1 MKKFFLLA
9 GVMTM
14 LVVSSCKK
22 DKDNDAD
29 GGNNTITKQLK
40 KVTKTE
46 NGTTTV
52 YNLTYDGNKLVSF
65 NSADNL
71 ETNAFTMDGSGNIV
85 KAALREHNYYTVY
98 TYTYNNGVP
107 VSGTLKLWHKVAG
120 EPDDLIEDD
129 VFTYTVVNNQVTKI
143 KQEMKLDGG
152 ELTANLTYNS
162 NGNLEK
168 VQTVGEE
175 AYIINFTYGSKKPA
189 FPTMSKYV
197 LDLGFSLQFCAKN
210 ELHAAVYDFPGDQMD
225 QTITTQYTYDS
236 DGFPLTSNDGDTQ
249 LKFEY

>member
-1 MKKFFLLA
+1 MKNFFLLA
-9 GVMTM
+9 GAMTM
-14 LVVSSCKK
+14 LVLSSCKK
-22 DKDNDAD
+22 DKDND
-29 GGNNTITKQLK
+29 GGSNTITKQLK

-65 NSADNL
+65 NSTDNL
-71 ETNAFTMDGSGNIV
+71 ETTAFTMDGSGNIV
-85 KAALREHNYYTVY
+85 KAELRQHNYYTIY

-152 ELTANLTYNS
+152 EITANLTYYS

-168 VQTVGEE
+168 VQTEGEE
-175 AYIINFTYGSKKPA
+175 LYSVGFTYGSKKPA
-189 FPTMSKYV
+189 FPIMSKYV
-197 LDLGFSLQFCAKN
+197 LDLGFSLQFFAKN
-210 ELHAAVYDFPGDQMD
+210 ELLTAVYDFPGDLMD

-236 DGFPLTSNDGDTQ
+236 DGFPLTSNDEDTQ